1 MLKMRILGAAAAAS
15 VLLLPTNAATAAPDD
30 AARAGKNFATVLNLD
45 GAKLQLC
52 KVSFDDGAKYRVFA
66 RLNNKA
72 GSGETG
78 GRVRV
83 QKDGK
88 NTKVQWYSG
97 MISRGRIS
105 DVGSVVVPN
114 KPGFRLEVSAFQSQ
128 MGTGGTRGL
137 VKIQAC

>member
-1 MLKMRILGAAAAAS
+1 MRVLGAAVAAS
-15 VLLLPTNAATAAPDD
+15 ALLLPATASSATPD
-30 AARAGKNFATVLNLD
+30 AARAGKSFATVLNLD

-52 KVSFDDGAKYRVFA
+52 KVSIERGTKFRVYA
-66 RLNNKA
+66 RLNNAA

-97 MISRGRIS
+97 MIRKGRVS
-105 DVGSVVVPN
+105 AVGSVVVPDR
-114 KPGFRLEVSAFQSQ
+114 PGFRLEVSAFQSQ
-128 MGTGGTRGL
+128 MGSGGTRGL
-137 VKIQAC
+137 VKIKPC